1 MKNETIEGN
10 KLIAIFMGWIKSPY
24 DNTLNKVYSKD
35 LLEGKH
41 LQYFCYDESWDEL
54 MPVVEKIES
63 LGFRVEI
70 IGLTC
75 SIYTNSEENIYVDEP
90 AMTKTEATWQSV
102 VEFIK
107 WYNSQTHNP

>member
-1 MKNETIEGN
+1 MKNETIEGM
-10 KLIAIFMGWIKSPY
+10 KLIALFMGEAVGS
-24 DNTLNKVYSKD
+24 NG
-35 LLEGKH
+35 LLGIHQQNGDIEYEIPLDYNG
-41 LQYFCYDESWDEL
+41 SWDWL

-90 AMTKTEATWQSV
+90 AMTKTEATWQAV

>member
-1 MKNETIEGN
+1 MKKETIEEN
-10 KLIAIFMGWIKSPY
+10 KLIAIFMGYECFNPKSWCIVL
-24 DNTLNKVYSKD
+24 DKNTTTGINTWAKYNS
-35 LLEGKH
+35 
-41 LQYFCYDESWDEL
+41 SWDWL

-90 AMTKTEATWQSV
+90 AMTKTEATWQAV